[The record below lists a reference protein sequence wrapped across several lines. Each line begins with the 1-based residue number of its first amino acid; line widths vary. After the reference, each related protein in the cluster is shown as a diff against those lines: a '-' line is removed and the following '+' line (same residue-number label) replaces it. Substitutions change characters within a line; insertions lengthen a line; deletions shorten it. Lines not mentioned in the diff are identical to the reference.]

1 MPMTKIAS
9 ALSHN
14 VDVGVGSVLGL
25 LTSLGFAV
33 TTPAAAGDGAAG
45 VSWAQVLTSLAAALT
60 PILVKQIM
68 VWRKGEAAGDRV
80 RAARLRAKADR
91 CRKAGDEAGAVK
103 LEDQAD
109 ELDAQAAENEAKARG
124 GVE

>member
-9 ALSHN
+9 ALTHN

-25 LTSLGFAV
+25 IGSLGITTG
-33 TTPAAAGDGAAG
+33 TTPLPDGVPPWVGYLASLG
-45 VSWAQVLTSLAAALT
+45 VALAPMAIKALAR
-60 PILVKQIM
+60 
-68 VWRKGEAAGDRV
+68 WYRGEAAGDRV

-91 CRKAGDEAGAVK
+91 LRKAGDEAGAVK

-109 ELDAQAAENEAKARG
+109 ELEAQAAENEAKARG

>member
-1 MPMTKIAS
+1 MPMTKIAH
-9 ALSHN
+9 ALTHN

-45 VSWAQVLTSLAAALT
+45 VSWAQVLTSLGVALS
-60 PILVKQIM
+60 PMAIKALAR
-68 VWRKGEAAGDRV
+68 WYKGEAAGDRV
-80 RAARLRAKADR
+80 RAAKLRAKADR
-91 CRKAGDEAGAVK
+91 LRKAGDEAGAVK
-103 LEDQAD
+103 AEDQAD
-109 ELDAQAAENEAKARG
+109 ELDAEAAEKEAKARG